1 MRVSVEA
8 QSLRFIALSVVGSG
22 MSTRERQLQQQSRD
36 LKQQQAKQERPLSAF
51 LSAYGGDDAEEA
63 KEETTKE
70 ELEKEAEKRTRSDTL
85 PMKDLENMIK
95 RGGTGTMRDRKNRL
109 EKLDLKPVA
118 FEVPTAPND
127 APRKGEG
134 ERKAPEGQENKDRR
148 RSSTMKQFK
157 RGSHDDSGFSVYS
170 ESEKKKSTSDEY
182 STSSD
187 ESIDGNNSREIFQ
200 QSLTGNSR
208 YSRTNIDRNL
218 PRETESSRKQENR
231 KSPTKEEKPRRPL
244 SSFTNPNYEEWDR
257 HDGPAEKR
265 HIAPVCRDADF
276 VSRKSEKE
284 RPNRASRSF
293 DDERRDAKGI
303 REGIHSPEYGNTSL
317 QDEIMSKRASLKK
330 SHSSKSF
337 ERDSREFKGYKSEND
352 ISERNY
358 GEIGNE
364 KGSRER
370 VPSLHEEIL
379 SRRASLKKSHSPI
392 DYERDY
398 REIHGYK
405 SENDIS
411 DRHSREKEH
420 TRRERRSVEGETNAP
435 RNLKRCSQN
444 ASSLKQNRNRL
455 ESEEEVF
462 SSDFSPDHKS
472 RSSDQNTD
480 GLRKRSPRSKSHDRG
495 SDHPG
500 HSKNRNRRSHDRVSD
515 HSNHSRSD
523 NSQRHSYSGNE
534 WDLDVDDYSERVP
547 PVIRNRNDDY
557 DDEYRRLVKD
567 LTRGRSRTS
576 YEDGG
581 RVGDNRGNKRRSKS
595 QRGL

>member
-1 MRVSVEA
+1 
-8 QSLRFIALSVVGSG
+8 

-63 KEETTKE
+63 KEEITKE

-85 PMKDLENMIK
+85 PMKDLEKMIK

-109 EKLDLKPVA
+109 EKLDLQPVA

-134 ERKAPEGQENKDRR
+134 ERKAPEGQENKDRG
-148 RSSTMKQFK
+148 RSSTMKQFE
-157 RGSHDDSGFSVYS
+157 RRSHDDSGLSVYS

-187 ESIDGNNSREIFQ
+187 ESIDRNNSRELHT
-200 QSLTGNSR
+200 QSLTRNAR
-208 YSRTNIDRNL
+208 YSNTNIDGN
-218 PRETESSRKQENR
+218 PSREIESSCIQENR
-231 KSPTKEEKPRRPL
+231 KSPTKEEKPRKPL

-257 HDGPAEKR
+257 HDGRVEKR
-265 HIAPVCRDADF
+265 HIAPVSRDVDF
-276 VSRKSEKE
+276 VSRKPEKE

-293 DDERRDAKGI
+293 DDERRDVKGS
-303 REGIHSPEYGNTSL
+303 RERIHSPQYGNTSL

-330 SHSSKSF
+330 SHSPKLY
-337 ERDSREFKGYKSEND
+337 ERDSRELQGYKSEND
-352 ISERNY
+352 ISDRHY
-358 GEIGNE
+358 GEFRDE
-364 KGSRER
+364 KGSRGR
-370 VPSLHEEIL
+370 APSLQEEIL

-405 SENDIS
+405 SANDIS
-411 DRHSREKEH
+411 DRHSRERDH
-420 TRRERRSVEGETNAP
+420 TCRERRSVEGETNVP
-435 RNLKRCSQN
+435 RNLKRYSQN
-444 ASSLKQNRNRL
+444 LSSLKQNRNRL
-455 ESEEEVF
+455 ENEEEVF
-462 SSDFSPDHKS
+462 SSDFSPDRKS

-480 GLRKRSPRSKSHDRG
+480 GLRKRSPRSKSHDRR
-495 SDHPG
+495 SDLPN
-500 HSKNRNRRSHDRVSD
+500 HSRSGNNRSHDRVSD
-515 HSNHSRSD
+515 HSNHRSPRSKSRDRDSDHPNHSRSD
-523 NSQRHSYSGNE
+523 DSQRHSYSGNE
-534 WDLDVDDYSERVP
+534 WDLDVDYYSERVP
-547 PVIRNRNDDY
+547 PVIHNRNDDY

-567 LTRGRSRTS
+567 LTRGRSHTS